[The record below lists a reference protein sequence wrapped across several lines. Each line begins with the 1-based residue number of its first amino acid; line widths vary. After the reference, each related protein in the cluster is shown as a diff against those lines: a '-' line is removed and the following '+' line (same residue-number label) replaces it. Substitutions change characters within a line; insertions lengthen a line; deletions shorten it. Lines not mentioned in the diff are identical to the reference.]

1 MAKFRNLFAVT
12 MLKSS
17 FFCWQSE
24 FFSETVTVKEFCD
37 ALSLA
42 CPVAVPGTFLHKLKF
57 ALKFLHHAN
66 KNDLKFDLHVV
77 ELILMNIRHVGQQR
91 ELQSQENVSA
101 LQSHPWNLNGRHS
114 SM

>member
-1 MAKFRNLFAVT
+1 MAKLRNLFAGT

-17 FFCWQSE
+17 SFYWQSE
-24 FFSETVTVKEFCD
+24 FFSETVTLYD

-42 CPVAVPGTFLHKLKF
+42 CPAAVPGAFLQKLKSV
-57 ALKFLHHAN
+57 LKFLHHVN
-66 KNDLKFDLHVV
+66 KNDLRFDLHII
-77 ELILMNIRHVGQQR
+77 ELILMNIRHVGKQQ

-101 LQSHPWNLNGRHS
+101 PHSHPWNLNGRHN